1 MAEPIPFASPEE
13 EIKYLEAKILEK
25 KQALEGRTS
34 REIVSEALKEHT
46 ANVAPP
52 PSPPPSSTV
61 HSSTNTDTDDLD
73 KNVAVLVQGAFQE
86 GIVKAV
92 DRARGTHNPY
102 LFDALHDALV
112 DRFLKELKARG
123 VLHE

>member
-34 REIVSEALKEHT
+34 REIVSEVLKEHT
-46 ANVAPP
+46 ANTSP
-52 PSPPPSSTV
+52 PSPPPSNAV
-61 HSSTNTDTDDLD
+61 QSSTSTDTDDLD
-73 KNVAVLVQGAFQE
+73 KNVAVLVQSAFQE

-112 DRFLKELKARG
+112 DRFLTELKARG